1 MVASVI
7 QNRKV
12 KRSLLNS
19 SLNIR
24 RIGENMSNFSKS
36 LGKATTSTEELVE
49 AVGDKTKFTNRLI
62 RDDSKFFR
70 RRIEN
75 KRRKNNEDMIEATSI
90 TGVFKRTGKIR
101 TSSSKGFLGRILDFF
116 GILFLG
122 WGLKYL
128 PAIIKGTGILLK
140 NMSSFVLTMRDFM
153 SGTFDILSGFG
164 GTLVSISK
172 ALMSFN
178 FDNLKTDLEDNLSKV
193 TAGFGNLFDSVLKA
207 FEFVQDPVMMGFDW
221 IKTNLWK
228 FGKVDGDVEED
239 VSGYNKGGL
248 VNRKGKNKEQTPPVV
263 TNKPSLS
270 SIEPFQYNGGGSVKA
285 KGTVG
290 YDTVPAWLTSGE
302 YVITNSVVNDLGKP
316 FFDAIN
322 SMSYHPSIKDIDVT
336 VDQRDKYRKFQQK
349 LNREWNSR
357 FKNFA
362 GSVEDMMSN
371 TSERSMNFD
380 AVIDEFTEKLES
392 SADDLMIIAESIKTS
407 IEVINK
413 KGDVVIPPVNR
424 IKKVYVPLIDGEESS
439 SSNQIISG
447 GGDDL
452 GDTIAPVVNIMKILQ
467 DLKYDQ

>member
-1 MVASVI
+1 MVAAVI

-12 KRSLLNS
+12 RRSLLNS
-19 SLNIR
+19 SINIR
-24 RIGENMSNFSKS
+24 RIGESMNNFSKS

-62 RDDSKFFR
+62 RDDGKYFR

-75 KRRKNNEDMIEATSI
+75 KRRKDNEEVIEATGI

-101 TSSSKGFLGRILDFF
+101 TSSKKGFLGRILDFF

-128 PAIIKGTGILLK
+128 PSIIKGAGILLK

-164 GTLVSISK
+164 GSLVAISK
-172 ALMSFN
+172 ALSSFS
-178 FDNLKTDLEDNLSKV
+178 FDNLKQELDDNLEKISS
-193 TAGFGNLFDSVLKA
+193 GFGNLFDSVIQA
-207 FEFVQDPVMMGFDW
+207 FSFIQNPVMMGFDW
-221 IKTNLWK
+221 IKSNLWK

-239 VSGYNKGGL
+239 LSGYNRGGL
-248 VNRKGKNKEQTPPVV
+248 VRSKSKSKKQTPPVV

-336 VDQRDKYRKFQQK
+336 VDQRDKYIKFQQK

-362 GSVEDMMSN
+362 NSVEGMMSSS
-371 TSERSMNFD
+371 SERSMNFD
-380 AVIDEFTEKLES
+380 AVIDEFTNKLES
-392 SADDLMIIAESIKTS
+392 SADDLMVIAESIKTT
-407 IEVINK
+407 IEVINNK
-413 KGDVVIPPVNR
+413 SGVVITPVNKT
-424 IKKVYVPLIDGEESS
+424 KKVFVPLIDDGESS

-452 GDTIAPVVNIMKILQ
+452 GGTTVPIVNIMKILQ